1 MMILLALLLS
11 LVLFGYTNSFTIVDH
26 PLSSTRCNIISF
38 ASADDSE
45 SSIDTTKNR
54 ADLRYIDE
62 SIQRQISNIFSSSSG
77 QLDGSIGST
86 FVPLSFAGRH
96 KTQKIDNEQSSSV
109 FASSSNIETIFL
121 STPEQCQSISEAY
134 IQYLKTD
141 TSSSSKSNT
150 YKPSTTIKAL
160 PIPISQSSY
169 TTNTLKLLSTTY
181 TNQPLSKSVLL
192 SLNSLFTNRD
202 NGLYDNLPW
211 STWSIDPQLTERDA
225 ANNTIDEKYTMGK
238 RVAYQRLMGKDWQGR
253 SLSLGNLILKVR
265 YLLERDDDDDDDDI
279 DKGRDTDDSGE
290 EDTDDSDM
298 LYSLSKRLLQL
309 EIKEAQMYIAECE
322 QRVAIAT
329 NNNEEDDGTGSDI
342 DEATEQLDKA
352 RERLQLAETSLDE
365 LNKTDNTSSSK
376 QSKTPQSL
384 VTSILDKFTK
394 QDNPPPY
401 RGAIGYPAKQDTK
414 QEMLEDSVLPYS
426 SPYELLL
433 EIIDEQLNSKVIGCV
448 LEPTSLIEG
457 NLVLGGALLL
467 QRKGVV
473 KTTSISGESI
483 SYTDDDDELGNK
495 GVLPRSMY
503 AVECYADEAIGMAM
517 AANMPIFVEEDIH
530 TRAGQIEVEL
540 DIEQADS
547 IKEDNG
553 NEENQVV
560 ESMDSLS
567 FTNRIPLVRPID
579 ESYLSSQVEGE
590 RISSEKESNQV
601 RIPLTTNPDFFDGSQ
616 APSSSSSRS
625 VFSTFN
631 PVKSLGE
638 YDELTDDAKARLLL
652 KLESFTG
659 QLPRPRA
666 VRMSSNSNNGPSI
679 LDEMLIPLVDETIR
693 RQYRIRDAERR
704 NDIQEVERLRKEASP
719 RQEALERLQQAKEEE
734 ELLGIDNEEAIRL
747 AEEEAELYK
756 ALRADITQD
765 EGAYSQYLD
774 RDEWYERETQARIQ
788 RERERQLRK
797 KS

>member
-1 MMILLALLLS
+1 
-11 LVLFGYTNSFTIVDH
+11 VDTI
-26 PLSSTRCNIISF
+26 
-38 ASADDSE
+38 
-45 SSIDTTKNR
+45 KNR
-54 ADLRYIDE
+54 ADLRYIDA
-62 SIQRQISNIFSSSSG
+62 SIQRQISSIFSSSSTG
-77 QLDGSIGST
+77 SSDQLDGSGST
-86 FVPLSFAGRH
+86 FVPLSFAGRY
-96 KTQKIDNEQSSSV
+96 KAQKIDNKQSSST
-109 FASSSNIETIFL
+109 FASSSSIETIFL
-121 STPEQCQSISEAY
+121 SSPEQCQSISETY
-134 IQYLKTD
+134 IQYLKSNP
-141 TSSSSKSNT
+141 SSNPLYQPSST
-150 YKPSTTIKAL
+150 IIKAL
-160 PIPISQSSY
+160 PIPISHFY
-169 TTNTLKLLSTTY
+169 TTAAIKLLSTTY
-181 TNQPLSKSVLL
+181 TNTPLSKSVLL
-192 SLNSLFTNRD
+192 SLNTLLMRD

-211 STWSIDPQLTERDA
+211 STWSIDPNLQERDA
-225 ANNTIDEKYTMGK
+225 ADNTIDEKYTMGK
-238 RVAYQRLMGKDWQGR
+238 RVAYQRMMGKDWQGR
-253 SLSLGNLILKVR
+253 SLSLGNLILKVK
-265 YLLERDDDDDDDDI
+265 YLLERDEDDNDA
-279 DKGRDTDDSGE
+279 GRDTND
-290 EDTDDSDM
+290 DTDDANM

-322 QRVAIAT
+322 QSVAIVT
-329 NNNEEDDGTGSDI
+329 NNNEEDGGSSDI
-342 DEATEQLDKA
+342 EATEELDKA

-365 LNKTDNTSSSK
+365 LNETDNTSTNK
-376 QSKTPQSL
+376 QSKTSQSL
-384 VTSILDKFTK
+384 VSSILDKFTK

-401 RGAIGYPAKQDTK
+401 RGAIGYPAKLDTK
-414 QEMLEDSVLPYS
+414 EEMLEDSVLPYS

-473 KTTSISGESI
+473 KTTSISGESV

-503 AVECYADEAIGMAM
+503 VVECYADEAIGMAM

-530 TRAGQIEVEL
+530 TRAGQVEVEL

-553 NEENQVV
+553 IEDNQVV
-560 ESMDSLS
+560 ESIESLS
-567 FTNRIPLVRPID
+567 FINRIPLVRPID
-579 ESYLSSQVEGE
+579 ESYLSARVEGE

-616 APSSSSSRS
+616 VAASSSSRS

-631 PVKSLGE
+631 PVKSLDE

-666 VRMSSNSNNGPSI
+666 VRMSKSNSEPSI

-693 RQYRIRDAERR
+693 RQYRIKDAKRR
-704 NDIQEVERLRKEASP
+704 NDIQEVERLRNEASP
-719 RQEALERLQQAKEEE
+719 RQVALERLQQAKEEE

-774 RDEWYERETQARIQ
+774 RDDWYERETQARIQ